1 MFRSKVVNP
10 GQAQLFFTTHN
21 TKILNMVNPDQVYL
35 VDKDETGATV
45 VKLLD
50 DYLIQE
56 NDDIELGYLKG
67 RYGGVPYMKG

>member
-1 MFRSKVVNP
+1 M
-10 GQAQLFFTTHN
+10 
-21 TKILNMVNPDQVYL
+21 
-35 VDKDETGATV
+35 DKDETGATV